1 MKIVG
6 KFFKYK
12 FINYLKTSKLILTG
26 KRIYNDQINQ
36 NVKYKENVKN
46 D

>member
-1 MKIVG
+1 MKIPKKV
-6 KFFKYK
+6 FKYK

-26 KRIYNDQINQ
+26 KKIHNCQINQ

>member
-1 MKIVG
+1 MKIPKKV
-6 KFFKYK
+6 FKYK

-26 KRIYNDQINQ
+26 KKIYNCQINQ
-36 NVKYKENVKN
+36 NVKYEENVKN

>member
-1 MKIVG
+1 MKIPKKVL
-6 KFFKYK
+6 KYK
-12 FINYLKTSKLILTG
+12 FINYPKPSKLILTG
-26 KRIYNDQINQ
+26 KKIYNCQNNE

>member
-6 KFFKYK
+6 KVFKYK

-26 KRIYNDQINQ
+26 KKIDNCQNNY

>member
-1 MKIVG
+1 MKVVR
-6 KFFKYK
+6 KVFKYK

-26 KRIYNDQINQ
+26 KKIHKCQNKQ